1 MSCLLSSSD
10 TCCSVSPV
18 QGPCNFTLQNQLFQR
33 KFFSLAKSGF
43 QKCWLCDETA
53 VKIIQNFPSLIPLD
67 VFLSTKVLYQ
77 HNPGFWG
84 GRCLSGLGV
93 GSDWWV
99 EKLFVLF
106 SCRKTSVLFFAF
118 RSMALNWG
126 IFNPSKSCNSGSWV
140 SVFKGLAYPNFLKDS
155 LSLRS
160 ASLCL

>member
-1 MSCLLSSSD
+1 MCLVTLWWGFSWRHFFIAVLLFLAVKRVEWCFRYTKLSMSCLLSSRD
-10 TCCSVSPV
+10 ICCSVSPV
-18 QGPCNFTLQNQLFQR
+18 QGPCSFTLQNQLFWR
-33 KFFSLAKSGF
+33 KFFCLAKSGF

-106 SCRKTSVLFFAF
+106 SCGKTSVLLFCF
-118 RSMALNWG
+118 
-126 IFNPSKSCNSGSWV
+126 
-140 SVFKGLAYPNFLKDS
+140 
-155 LSLRS
+155 
-160 ASLCL
+160 